1 MYVKMISD
9 IWFIFDMMI
18 NFRTGIVMNTDTDIS
33 LNVKRIRTH
42 YLKVSIKN
50 EFLIEI
56 LNFYVSFIY
65 KHLIYKICIIICT
78 LFLMNVKFWGSHTTK
93 LDKR

>member
-42 YLKVSIKN
+42 YLKVFIKN

-56 LNFYVSFIY
+56 LNLYLRRKAFYTSIFA
-65 KHLIYKICIIICT
+65 
-78 LFLMNVKFWGSHTTK
+78 
-93 LDKR
+93 

>member
-1 MYVKMISD
+1 MYVKMMSD

-42 YLKVSIKN
+42 YLKVFIIN

-56 LNFYVSFIY
+56 INTYVRRKALYTVRI
-65 KHLIYKICIIICT
+65 
-78 LFLMNVKFWGSHTTK
+78 
-93 LDKR
+93 